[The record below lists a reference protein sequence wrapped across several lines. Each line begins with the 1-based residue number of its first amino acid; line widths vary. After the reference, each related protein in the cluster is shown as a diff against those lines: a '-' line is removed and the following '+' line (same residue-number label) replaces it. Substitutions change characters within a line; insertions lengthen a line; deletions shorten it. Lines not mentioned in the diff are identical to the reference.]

1 MGEQAQQRWEIANE
15 RRRALG
21 MQHLAQEPKPG
32 HLRTPQGPAKIC
44 HYCGDPGF
52 TRDHI
57 VARAYIVKYWRYRTL
72 RPKDVNNYVPACAV
86 CNMTKGDYRSD
97 CQCEICTAA
106 WEAYRWESAPPVP
119 VIPVKLIALIRK
131 SYQSGDAMVSIT
143 MFDGVIDQ
151 LDYAEN
157 RMLQKI
163 HMSDGYGRT
172 WTLTITGG
180 QGLEQSF
187 AAGQDKV
194 AFMDRRPKV
203 TIEGEFE

>member
-1 MGEQAQQRWEIANE
+1 
-15 RRRALG
+15 
-21 MQHLAQEPKPG
+21 
-32 HLRTPQGPAKIC
+32 
-44 HYCGDPGF
+44 
-52 TRDHI
+52 
-57 VARAYIVKYWRYRTL
+57 
-72 RPKDVNNYVPACAV
+72 
-86 CNMTKGDYRSD
+86 
-97 CQCEICTAA
+97 
-106 WEAYRWESAPPVP
+106 
-119 VIPVKLIALIRK
+119 
-131 SYQSGDAMVSIT
+131 MVSIT